1 MAIFSGWPAQARV
14 MSRTW
19 SRLLLLTLVLVPPG
33 YVAATALKPMLFN
46 NGKQLL
52 IKTSSQEG
60 EFNYKRASD
69 CREDER
75 CPRKLFTL
83 LLQNYFEVI
92 YYRKKKKKHTKKESL
107 FSGLRNAEHQCK
119 GKTSTETENL
129 YSSFLPPPS
138 HPSSWSLSLNMF
150 H

>member
-92 YYRKKKKKHTKKESL
+92 YYRKKKKTHQKRKSIFRAKKCRTSVQRKNKHWNRKSL
-107 FSGLRNAEHQCK
+107 QLFPR
-119 GKTSTETENL
+119 
-129 YSSFLPPPS
+129 SSLPPLILV
-138 HPSSWSLSLNMF
+138 SLS
-150 H
+150 